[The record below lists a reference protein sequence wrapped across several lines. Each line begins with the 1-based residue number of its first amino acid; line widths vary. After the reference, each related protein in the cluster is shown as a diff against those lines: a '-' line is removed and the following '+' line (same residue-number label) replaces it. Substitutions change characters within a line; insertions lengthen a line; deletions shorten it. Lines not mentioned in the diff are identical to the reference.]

1 MSAMKRLWRSR
12 GVNVE
17 SFAIPKLYEHL
28 GIVVFGKQV
37 CISVG
42 KDIIRSLGRPSYICI
57 RINSAFN
64 SVLFKPCEEHDPMSF
79 KVPEKL
85 LSDHRCTLKIHS
97 KMFVQQLLLAN
108 NLDPD
113 QTYTFNG
120 YYSPHY
126 NTVIVPIQGRE
137 LLTV

>member
-1 MSAMKRLWRSR
+1 MSAMKRLWRRR

-79 KVPEKL
+79 KNCYRITDVLLRFIVKCLYSSYYLQIISTRIKHIRLTGIIHRITTL
-85 LSDHRCTLKIHS
+85 LSSLS
-97 KMFVQQLLLAN
+97 KDVN
-108 NLDPD
+108 
-113 QTYTFNG
+113 Y
-120 YYSPHY
+120 
-126 NTVIVPIQGRE
+126 
-137 LLTV
+137 

>member
-1 MSAMKRLWRSR
+1 MKRLWRSR

-85 LSDHRCTLKIHS
+85 LSVTDVLLRFIVKCLYSSYYLQIISTRIKHIRLTGIIHRITTLLSSLS
-97 KMFVQQLLLAN
+97 KDVN
-108 NLDPD
+108 
-113 QTYTFNG
+113 Y
-120 YYSPHY
+120 
-126 NTVIVPIQGRE
+126 
-137 LLTV
+137 